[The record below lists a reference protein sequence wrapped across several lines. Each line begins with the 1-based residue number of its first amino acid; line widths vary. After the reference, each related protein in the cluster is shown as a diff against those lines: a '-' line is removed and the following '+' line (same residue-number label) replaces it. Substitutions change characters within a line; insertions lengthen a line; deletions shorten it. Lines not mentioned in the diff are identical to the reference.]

1 MTETT
6 RCGVLPRMAVER
18 WTRFPATADP
28 RPTVLLDSPVRSE
41 DGFTNTDA
49 KIAFCSGTVESAEDV
64 PDEPLRLLRSA
75 GDGGFPPKLRCSSL
89 GPSFPRRY
97 SPPIVGNGLSR
108 HGESKPTAA
117 LGPIWAVA
125 ETLGRCWTPPRNRE
139 QLGPHMLGSALV
151 GADQRSLNVTFVGG
165 REDLFRCDAEVLEA
179 TTAVTVVPL
188 QRLTRELPSRT
199 AITLE
204 GHPREVRVVLREAL
218 GGRVLVNLD
227 GSPIPVLSL

>member
-1 MTETT
+1 MTGNHAALSEPSND
-6 RCGVLPRMAVER
+6 RDDSMRRFARMAVER

-75 GDGGFPPKLRCSSL
+75 GDGGFPPEAPL
-89 GPSFPRRY
+89 
-97 SPPIVGNGLSR
+97 IVTRAVLSEALFATDR
-108 HGESKPTAA
+108 GERLVSAWRIEADGA

-165 REDLFRCDAEVLEA
+165 REDLFRYDAEVLEA

-204 GHPREVRVVLREAL
+204 GHPREVRR
-218 GGRVLVNLD
+218 
-227 GSPIPVLSL
+227 GSP